1 MFIDYAEVEL
11 QSGNG
16 GAGAISFRREKFVPK
31 GGPDGGN
38 GGMGGSIIFCVDHNL
53 HTLQDIKYKRI
64 YKAQNGKQG
73 SSNRKTGKDGEDIF
87 ITVPLGTLIKSAKT
101 KDILADLI
109 QNEETYT
116 ATEGGKGGKGN
127 INFKSST
134 NQTPRYAQ
142 PGLPGTKGVFIL
154 ELKVL
159 ADVGLVG
166 LPNAGKS
173 TLLSRIS
180 AATPKIANYPFTTLK
195 PNLGIVKYG
204 EFQSFVMADIPGLI
218 EGASTGK
225 GLGLQF
231 LRHIERTNVL
241 LFLIDV
247 MEENPEKVFNTLKNE
262 VYNFNK
268 DLKEKKSIIVRT
280 KTDLI
285 QLSESQNL
293 NWISFPESYYDISSV
308 SGSGLKILIKA
319 IVEIIHGT

>member
-1 MFIDYAEVEL
+1 M
-11 QSGNG
+11 
-16 GAGAISFRREKFVPK
+16 
-31 GGPDGGN
+31 
-38 GGMGGSIIFCVDHNL
+38 
-53 HTLQDIKYKRI
+53 
-64 YKAQNGKQG
+64 
-73 SSNRKTGKDGEDIF
+73 
-87 ITVPLGTLIKSAKT
+87 
-101 KDILADLI
+101 
-109 QNEETYT
+109 
-116 ATEGGKGGKGN
+116 
-127 INFKSST
+127 
-134 NQTPRYAQ
+134 
-142 PGLPGTKGVFIL
+142 
-154 ELKVL
+154 
-159 ADVGLVG
+159 VG

-180 AATPKIANYPFTTLK
+180 AATPKIAGYPFTTLK

-268 DLKEKKSIIVRT
+268 DLKEKKSIVVRT

-293 NWISFPESYYDISSV
+293 NWISFPEYYYDISSV